1 LIDPD
6 RIASPLAVLVG
17 ERRMVGADDG
27 EGPDALLLAAGVAVL
42 EKP

>member
-6 RIASPLAVLVG
+6 RIASPRAGFVGKGRVIRPDEGQRADVLAV
-17 ERRMVGADDG
+17 
-27 EGPDALLLAAGVAVL
+27 AAGVAVL